1 MDGELEH
8 RDRLSSLQGLLVL
21 SMLMTESDDQERIAE
36 LAATSVGSLGP
47 FRLHGVRLRDGGWRW
62 LGDPLEDPE
71 VRFDVEARFAGVGVA
86 GGAVSVPGAPW
97 SWAFPLRGLDTL
109 YGHLVV
115 GADEEPGA
123 SGVFLLGVLA
133 QQAGI
138 ALANAGARLRQR
150 RAAEDLR
157 AANETLAETV
167 AVLEHRTA
175 VHERLTRAAA
185 EGGGEQGIVTAITE
199 LTGLAAA
206 IEDRAGNL
214 RAWSGRGPPDAY
226 RAGPA
231 SGRDAVIR
239 RAAGRAAPVRDGPR
253 LVAVAGPREDVL
265 GVLVLIDP
273 DGRAGER
280 ERLALEHGATV
291 LSVELLR
298 QRELAEVELRIGRA
312 LIDELLAGADDDGA
326 RRHAR
331 AMGYDVER
339 PHRVV
344 VVENPRPGPEEGLV
358 HAVRRAARILGAG
371 TLVMA
376 RGREVVLLADAEVH
390 WDRLHAVVLGES
402 ERRRCR
408 IGVGGS
414 CADVAGFPRSY
425 REARFALRLQDAT
438 IPGDR
443 ALSFDDL
450 GVYRLLAEVRDLRDI
465 ERFARDWLGA
475 LIAYDEHRGAELV
488 TTLDRYLE
496 SGRSHEA
503 ATAVLAVHRST
514 LKYRLRRIAEI
525 SGHDLGDPGV
535 RFNLQLATRVWAT
548 LLAVRGPGG
557 APPA

>member
-1 MDGELEH
+1 MDGELEL

-21 SMLMTESDDQERIAE
+21 SMHMTESDDEQRIVE

-47 FRLHGVRLRDGGWRW
+47 FRLHGARLLEGGWRW
-62 LGDPLEDPE
+62 AQGALEDPG
-71 VRFDVEARFAGVGVA
+71 VRIGVEAQFAVVGVA
-86 GGAVSVPGAPW
+86 GGAVAVPGDPW
-97 SWAFPLRGLDTL
+97 SWAFPLRSLDAL

-115 GADEEPGA
+115 GADGEPDS

-138 ALANAGARLRQR
+138 ALANAGAHIRQR
-150 RAAEDLR
+150 GAAEDLR
-157 AANETLAETV
+157 AANLTLAETV

-185 EGGGEQGIVTAITE
+185 DGEGEQGIVLAMSE

-206 IEDRAGNL
+206 VEDRHGNL
-214 RAWSGRGPPDAY
+214 RAWSGPGPPDAY
-226 RAGPA
+226 RAMPS

-239 RAAGRAAPVRDGPR
+239 RAAGRAAPVRDGTR
-253 LVAVAGPREDVL
+253 LVAVAGPRDNVL

-273 DGRAGER
+273 EGRAGER

-312 LIDELLAGADDDGA
+312 LVDELLAGADEDGA
-326 RRHAR
+326 RRRAR
-331 AMGYDVER
+331 AMGYDVDR

-344 VVENPRPGPEEGLV
+344 VVENRRSGTEEGLV
-358 HAVRRAARILGAG
+358 LAVRRAARALGAG
-371 TLVMA
+371 SLVMA
-376 RGREVVLLADAEVH
+376 RGREVVLLADAEVP
-390 WDRLHAVVLGES
+390 WDGLHAAVLGES
-402 ERRRCR
+402 DRRRCR
-408 IGVGGS
+408 IGVGGC
-414 CADVAGFPRSY
+414 CAGVADFPRSY
-425 REARFALRLQDAT
+425 REARFALRVQDAT

-443 ALSFDDL
+443 ALAFDDL
-450 GVYRLLAEVRDLRDI
+450 GVYRLLADVRDLQDV
-465 ERFARDWLGA
+465 ERFARDWLGT
-475 LIAYDEHRGAELV
+475 LIEYDEHRGAELV
-488 TTLDRYLE
+488 STLGRYLE

-503 ATAVLAVHRST
+503 ATAALAVHRST

-548 LLAVRGPGG
+548 LLAVRGAGG
-557 APPA
+557 APS